1 MSLQCRPHVT
11 VQCSAYN
18 VHQQVMMPDT
28 KRLLLAGKT
37 FEGGESKE
45 MRVQTDTI
53 VKQYLKAVNDWRK
66 EVKGLPDMRGTH
78 MWVPECT
85 LEEEMQCEQDAS
97 EAQRT
102 RQEMV

>member
-1 MSLQCRPHVT
+1 LTHDEHAS
-11 VQCSAYN
+11 
-18 VHQQVMMPDT
+18 PDT
-28 KRLLLAGKT
+28 KRLLLVGKT

-85 LEEEMQCEQDAS
+85 GGGDA
-97 EAQRT
+97 
-102 RQEMV
+102 M